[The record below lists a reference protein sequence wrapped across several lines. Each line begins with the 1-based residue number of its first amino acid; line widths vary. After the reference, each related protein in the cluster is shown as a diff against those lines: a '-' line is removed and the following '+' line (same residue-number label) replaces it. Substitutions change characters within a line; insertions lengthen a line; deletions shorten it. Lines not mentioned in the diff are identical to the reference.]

1 MSFWMVTWPWMSS
14 AWTGLSQLLRTKS
27 SGRRTGGVVH
37 DCASG
42 SSDSLD
48 GDHGEDVRVLPPS
61 VRSFADTNHIP
72 VVQFRKGDRKIDVM
86 GRYLAVQAAA
96 SRKSLLKGWV

>member
-1 MSFWMVTWPWMSS
+1 
-14 AWTGLSQLLRTKS
+14 
-27 SGRRTGGVVH
+27 
-37 DCASG
+37 
-42 SSDSLD
+42 
-48 GDHGEDVRVLPPS
+48 VRVLPPS

>member
-1 MSFWMVTWPWMSS
+1 MEKMCTSF
-14 AWTGLSQLLRTKS
+14 
-27 SGRRTGGVVH
+27 RR
-37 DCASG
+37 
-42 SSDSLD
+42 
-48 GDHGEDVRVLPPS
+48 S